1 MLNRLRQL
9 IRNYFGFS
17 RVETNGFLV
26 LVPLM
31 VIILFLPGVYVNL
44 FSEEY
49 DPYQEDM
56 KIMDSLMAVWD
67 AGVIAEVNLPETK
80 PELEI
85 TLKPFDP
92 NHVSRGEMRSLGIPD
107 FLTRRIDNYRKK
119 GGRFRVKSDL
129 AGIYDFPDS
138 LYRVLETYVQLPDEI
153 EKRKPEIFT
162 RGSNRGDSAHVK
174 SYEKRKKELP
184 KLWIDLNEADTTE
197 LRKLRGIG
205 PSFSRRIVKYR
216 SLLGGFVA
224 KKQLIEVYGFSDS
237 LYTSLSDQVY
247 VGVADSLITIN
258 INLANY
264 DALKKH
270 PYISYK
276 VAREILKSRSK
287 IGKFRSLQDLK
298 VVQGLDSVQIARLDP
313 YITY

>member
-1 MLNRLRQL
+1 MINRLRQL

-26 LVPLM
+26 LAPLM

-49 DPYQEDM
+49 DPYKEDM

-67 AGVIAEVNLPETK
+67 AGVIAEVDLPETK
-80 PELEI
+80 SEVEI
-85 TLKPFDP
+85 KLKPFDP
-92 NHVSRGEMRSLGIPD
+92 NEISREEMLSLGIPD
-107 FLTRRIDNYRKK
+107 FLTGRIDNYRRK

-129 AGIYDFPDS
+129 ARIYDFPDS
-138 LYRVLETYVQLPDEI
+138 LYSVLETYVQLPEEI
-153 EKRKPEIFT
+153 EKREPEIFT
-162 RGSNRGDSAHVK
+162 RGSNRSDSAQVK
-174 SYEKRKKELP
+174 SYEKYKEESP
-184 KLWIDLNEADTTE
+184 KLWIDLNEADTME
-197 LRKLRGIG
+197 LRELRGIG

-216 SLLGGFVA
+216 SLLGGFVSTG
-224 KKQLIEVYGFSDS
+224 QLTEVYGFSDS

-247 VGVADSLITIN
+247 VGVAGSLVTIN

-298 VVQGLDSVQIARLDP
+298 VVQGLDSAQRARLDP